1 METQRGKQRLL
12 QLGLPLHNLRIRM
25 PKKYCGYISI
35 IGKPNVG
42 KSTIINSILKKKIS
56 ITSRKSQTT
65 RNNILGIKTVEDKQM
80 IFIDTPGMH
89 IKSEKTMNKILNR
102 SAQSIIDD
110 SDIILFVIQRLSFD
124 KNDELIL
131 EKLQESNQKIICIVN
146 KIDQVEDKN
155 KFLPFINEIS
165 LKKEFLE
172 IMLISAKTNN
182 GIDDLVSVIKN
193 NLPENSHIYNDDF
206 ELEENNKKFVYSEL
220 IREKIIR
227 KLGDELPHDTFVEID
242 KIDDKDDIT
251 EVHATIFVNRKS
263 QKQIVI
269 GTKGEVLKDI
279 GKQARIEIEQQI
291 SRKVFLKTWVKVKK
305 NWNTDSSFIHSL
317 GVGSNYES
325 K

>member
-1 METQRGKQRLL
+1 MS
-12 QLGLPLHNLRIRM
+12 
-25 PKKYCGYISI
+25 KKYCGYVSI

-42 KSTIINSILKKKIS
+42 KSSIINSILKKKIS

-206 ELEENNKKFVYSEL
+206 ELQENNKKFVYSEL

>member
-1 METQRGKQRLL
+1 MS
-12 QLGLPLHNLRIRM
+12 
-25 PKKYCGYISI
+25 KKYCGYVSI

-42 KSTIINSILKKKIS
+42 KSSIINSILKKKIS

-146 KIDQVEDKN
+146 KIDQVDDKN
-155 KFLPFINEIS
+155 KLLPFINEIS

-251 EVHATIFVNRKS
+251 EVHATIFVNRRS

-279 GKQARIEIEQQI
+279 GKQARIEIEQQMNK
-291 SRKVFLKTWVKVKK
+291 KVFLKTWVKVKK